1 MSAYTE
7 NREYIVTH
15 PEEYLTPDNSGKGY
29 LCPLCG
35 SGSGRKGTG
44 LTAIQGRGAHK
55 RFTCWSCHGFKDGGD
70 VLDIIAA
77 QYHTDAARA
86 MDQAMKIYGL
96 DEGAARARSAAK
108 DFEEEDRQ
116 EAQPV
121 RADFSAYI
129 AACEKRLQSSEK
141 AQAYLHDRGLTEE
154 TIRRFKLGYEE
165 ENGHPYIV
173 IPYNASCSYYI
184 KRRLDSDEA
193 GQKYRKPATAKA
205 GKEPLYNAAVITGN
219 EPVFIVEGTF
229 CAMSIEQCGG
239 HAVALNTTGD
249 PKNLLQAIQRAGARF
264 TGNFILALD
273 NDVEKEGRRAGQEG
287 QAKLAAELRKNN
299 IPFIEYQIQEDFKD
313 PNELLS
319 IDPERLRENVAAAI
333 MAAKGA
339 LYEDISADSVQ
350 EYAARMFYSDI
361 EAFRQGQSIK
371 TGFSELDRLTGGLY
385 AGFYVLGAI
394 SGLGKTTFL
403 HQMADQIAKSG
414 KRAIYFSLEQSK
426 MELLSKSI
434 TRDIY
439 SGKTKDFEELPELH
453 RLSSLHI
460 RKGEYQNIGEALQ
473 SYTRSVGDR
482 LNIVEGNLGTDIEE
496 IRHYIEKYIGYY
508 NERPVVIVDYMQLIT
523 NAQEKDPRAKIESTI
538 RALKIMSRDLC
549 LPVIAISN
557 LNRENYNYPVAL
569 ESFKESGLI
578 EYTADVVWGLQLDT
592 ITSPIF
598 IKEKSLSKQ
607 RELISFAMSEHPR
620 RIKLC
625 CLKNR
630 YGARYE
636 IGLDY
641 APQYDYMKCRSD
653 FYRTPPANGTVL

>member
-1 MSAYTE
+1 MGTYSE

-15 PEEYLTPDNSGKGY
+15 PEEYLQRDNSGKGY

-44 LTAIQGRGAHK
+44 LTAIQTKSYHK
-55 RFTCWSCHGFKDGGD
+55 RFTCWNCHGFKDGGD

-77 QYHTDAARA
+77 QYHTDQAGA
-86 MDQAMKIYGL
+86 MAEAMKIYRL
-96 DEGAARARSAAK
+96 EDSTPAHSAA
-108 DFEEEDRQ
+108 
-116 EAQPV
+116 
-121 RADFSAYI
+121 ADFAPESQEEQPIKASFTRFI
-129 AACEKRLQSSEK
+129 EESEKRLQSCES
-141 AQAYLHDRGLTEE
+141 AQEYLRARGLTEE
-154 TIRRFKLGYEE
+154 TIKRFKLGYEE
-165 ENGHPYIV
+165 EKGHPYIV
-173 IPYNASCSYYI
+173 IPYNANCSYYI
-184 KRRLDSDEA
+184 KRRMDSDEA
-193 GQKYRKPATAKA
+193 GQKYRKPAAAKA

-239 HAVALNTTGD
+239 RAVALNTTGD

-273 NDVEKEGRRAGQEG
+273 NDAEKGGRRAGQEG
-287 QAKLAAELRKNN
+287 QAKLAEELKKNN

-313 PNELLS
+313 PNELLAV
-319 IDPERLRENVAAAI
+319 DPDRLKDNVIAAI
-333 MAAKGA
+333 KAAKAA
-339 LYEDISADSVQ
+339 LYDDISADSVQ
-350 EYAARMFYSDI
+350 EYAENFFYRDI
-361 EAFRQGQSIK
+361 EAFKQGQSIK
-371 TGFSELDRLTGGLY
+371 TGFSELDRITGGIY
-385 AGFYVLGAI
+385 AGFYVMGAV

-414 KRAIYFSLEQSK
+414 KRVIYFSLEQSK

-434 TRDIY
+434 TREIY
-439 SGKTKDFEELPELH
+439 SDKTQSFEEIPELKK
-453 RLSSLHI
+453 LSSLHI
-460 RKGEYQNIGEALQ
+460 RKGEYQEIGETLR
-473 SYTRSVGDR
+473 SYTASVGDR

-496 IRHYIEKYIGYY
+496 SRRYIEKYIGYY

-578 EYTADVVWGLQLDT
+578 EYTADVVWGLQLET
-592 ITSPIF
+592 ITSPLF

-607 RELISFAMSEHPR
+607 REMISFAMNEYPR

-630 YGARYE
+630 YGARYDL
-636 IGLDY
+636 GLDY